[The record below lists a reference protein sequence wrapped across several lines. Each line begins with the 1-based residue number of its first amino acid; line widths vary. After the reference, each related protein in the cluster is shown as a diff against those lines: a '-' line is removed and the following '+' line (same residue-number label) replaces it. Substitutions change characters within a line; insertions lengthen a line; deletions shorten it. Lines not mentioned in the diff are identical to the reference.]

1 MLFYYVQDVY
11 KKNKLG
17 TKHQWSWG
25 LRGEG
30 QCSETLRG
38 GFGMQSP
45 LGKLSGSNNHLDCL
59 KIDLNVA
66 SIQNT
71 AQDYKHKKN

>member
-30 QCSETLRG
+30 QCSETRRRG
-38 GFGMQSP
+38 FEMQSP
-45 LGKLSGSNNHLDCL
+45 LRKRSGSNNHLDCL
-59 KIDLNVA
+59 KIDLNAA

-71 AQDYKHKKN
+71 AQDYERTKT